1 MKICISGGTFDPIH
15 KGHIKIA
22 EIALSEFN
30 LDKVIFMPTGN
41 SYMKS
46 DVTPSVHR
54 YNMLKLA
61 TEGIDKF
68 ELSDLEIKREGYTR
82 EQNPYSTI

>member
-15 KGHIKIA
+15 KGHIEIA
-22 EIALSEFN
+22 KIALSQFN

-46 DVTPSVHR
+46 DVTVSDHGNAEEAIR
-54 YNMLKLA
+54 AFILDGK
-61 TEGIDKF
+61 EGNN
-68 ELSDLEIKREGYTR
+68 E
-82 EQNPYSTI
+82 